1 MEEHLSDNKILELCL
16 DNESQS
22 YGFNLLVRKYQKQL
36 YFHIRKMVLV
46 HEDADDVLQQTFIK
60 AWKSITLFRGDSK
73 LYTWLYQIASN
84 ACIDFLKTKKK
95 HLHSDVDQIEESYL
109 NALEEDPLFTG
120 DDMEKEFQKAL
131 LTLPDKQ
138 RLVFNLKYFEE
149 LKYEE
154 ISQITGTSIGG
165 LKASYHHAVE
175 KIKEFIKQD

>member
-1 MEEHLSDNKILELCL
+1 MEEHLSDSKILELCL
-16 DNESQS
+16 DEESQS

-60 AWKSITLFRGDSK
+60 AWKNITLFRGDSK
-73 LYTWLYQIASN
+73 LYTWLYRIASN
-84 ACIDFLKTKKK
+84 ACIDFLKNKKK
-95 HLHSDVDQIEESYL
+95 HHHSDIDQIAESYL
-109 NALEEDPLFTG
+109 NALKEDPLFTG

-175 KIKEFIKQD
+175 KIKEFIKRD